1 MRYYMRCIDCGQK
14 WYDGESI
21 LEDNQGNIFCS
32 EECVLHFYG
41 VNQDETKLRRTD
53 NDSRCRSYDYD
64 YDFNL
69 DDEDENEN
77 EDVGCLTSDKAL
89 V

>member
-1 MRYYMRCIDCGQK
+1 MRCIDCGQK

-41 VNQDETKLRRTD
+41 VNQDETKLCKTD
-53 NDSRCRSYDYD
+53 NDSRCWSYE
-64 YDFNL
+64 YDFDGL
-69 DDEDENEN
+69 DDEDE
-77 EDVGCLTSDKAL
+77 EDGSCLTSDKAL

>member
-14 WYDGESI
+14 WFEGESI

-41 VNQDETKLRRTD
+41 VNQDETKLCRTED
-53 NDSRCRSYDYD
+53 DDRAWCCEYDTD
-64 YDFNL
+64 DFGEEDEEE
-69 DDEDENEN
+69 DDEEE
-77 EDVGCLTSDKAL
+77 
-89 V
+89 